1 MRILLVFNFLAL
13 SIGIGYAFR
22 IPEFLEGFVKD
33 RQDDDINDQ
42 IIPVFIIAFTAS
54 LINSLLFSTSST
66 AASDSF
72 SWGYIPFIN
81 GPNVWGQ
88 HYPTCNGL
96 SQSPIDIVSKGV
108 TAVAESSSSPIT
120 MTGYNNVRL
129 QFFSNAEEHYGN
141 YVDPA
146 NHVVS
151 RAGESSSG
159 TLGNNGHTVQ
169 MDVAPAPANT
179 DYGFLSG
186 GPLTGEYTILQLHFH
201 WGKWDKRGSEH
212 TLDGKEFPLELH
224 VVHTR
229 NDVALADLFTTSN
242 SLSVTGFFF
251 EISKDDNPALK
262 PIVDALKNI
271 QAADAKVPF
280 SNSGFRLDQ
289 LIAPAAPVATNGA
302 TNYRYSTY
310 SGSLTTPGCAEVVHW
325 INFLTPLKISSK
337 QLKYFRTLRDD
348 YSLPIVDNFR
358 PPQPLNGRT
367 VSFFKNA

>member
-1 MRILLVFNFLAL
+1 
-13 SIGIGYAFR
+13 
-22 IPEFLEGFVKD
+22 
-33 RQDDDINDQ
+33 
-42 IIPVFIIAFTAS
+42 
-54 LINSLLFSTSST
+54 
-66 AASDSF
+66 
-72 SWGYIPFIN
+72 
-81 GPNVWGQ
+81 
-88 HYPTCNGL
+88 
-96 SQSPIDIVSKGV
+96 
-108 TAVAESSSSPIT
+108 
-120 MTGYNNVRL
+120 MTGYNNVRINL
-129 QFFSNAEEHYGN
+129 FSNSEEHYYD
-141 YVDPA
+141 YV
-146 NHVVS
+146 NHAVPGAV
-151 RAGESSSG
+151 RAGASSSG

-201 WGKWDKRGSEH
+201 WGKWDLRGSEH

-224 VVHTR
+224 VVHTK
-229 NDVALADLFTTSN
+229 NGVAAENLFTTPN

-251 EISKDDNPALK
+251 EIDKNDNAALN
-262 PIVDALKNI
+262 PIVDALKSI
-271 QAADAKVPF
+271 KQADAKVPF

-302 TNYRYSTY
+302 SSYSYSTY

-337 QLKYFRTLRDD
+337 QLAYFRTLKDD

-367 VSFFKNA
+367 VSFFKNP